1 MPTESPGP
9 TRQPRPLQADDRSS
23 DQPLGLRRTSATPGP
38 GHRPI
43 PTGDPQ
49 MAPTRIRTPPCR
61 VNCMSVIQ
69 LPRTHQDEAGV
80 TETSSDVDIVIPV
93 YNEARQLASSIATLR
108 SYLDSSFP
116 FVSTITLAD
125 NASTD
130 DTWQIALDLA
140 DTLPR
145 VRAVHL
151 DQKGRGRALRAAWA
165 ESTAPVVSYM
175 DVDLAS
181 GLDALLPLVAPLL
194 SGHSDLAIGSR
205 LAPGAHVVRGARREF
220 ISRGYNLLL
229 RTALRSSCTDAQCGF
244 KAMRREA
251 AAELLP
257 LVEDDAW
264 FFDTEILITAQRI
277 GLRIH
282 EVPVDWVDDV
292 DSRVQV
298 AHTAWL
304 DLRGVWRMMGPA
316 SRQRAVLRPARPAAP
331 RGTGPSSSSSS
342 SSNGV
347 SPIGGSWRTG
357 NGGADTGAGARPH
370 TIGTVGTT
378 TDPEVF
384 ADELLRFAG
393 VGVGVVSTLAYV
405 GLFAA
410 LEPGL
415 GSYAA
420 NALAIGLCSLG
431 NTAAH
436 RGMAGTARHGLD
448 RPHRMAT
455 GAALLAISLSS
466 TTGALAATRALG
478 LTSLPPELCAVSVAN
493 VGAAVMRFGILRT
506 WVFRPA
512 FGTHLVAAPR
522 MLGTGDHG
530 DGEPTMT
537 RTPR

>member
-1 MPTESPGP
+1 
-9 TRQPRPLQADDRSS
+9 
-23 DQPLGLRRTSATPGP
+23 
-38 GHRPI
+38 
-43 PTGDPQ
+43 
-49 MAPTRIRTPPCR
+49 
-61 VNCMSVIQ
+61 MSVIQ

-93 YNEARQLASSIATLR
+93 YNEAGQLASSIATLR

-116 FVSTITLAD
+116 FVSTITIAD

-292 DSRVQV
+292 DSRVEV

-342 SSNGV
+342 SSSSSGV
-347 SPIGGSWRTG
+347 SPVGGSGRTG
-357 NGGADTGAGARPH
+357 NGAAGTGTGARPH

-384 ADELLRFAG
+384 ADELLRFA
-393 VGVGVVSTLAYV
+393 GVGVVSTLAYV

-493 VGAAVMRFGILRT
+493 VGAAVIRFGILRT